1 MTRRA
6 PPSALRR
13 ALLRHP
19 RIFVSL
25 FEPDD
30 GELGALGEEVAARHL
45 DRLGWRILARRLETR
60 AGEADLLVRRGG
72 TLAVV
77 EVKTG
82 RVSPTPRPAGRPLP
96 EDFGLRW
103 RPGFR
108 CDARRLARLRRV
120 ACAVSRWES
129 SRQAET
135 RVDLVEV
142 LLSERPRRFRV
153 IHHEDLRA
161 PLA

>member
-1 MTRRA
+1 MR
-6 PPSALRR
+6 S

-30 GELGALGEEVAARHL
+30 SELGALGEEVAARHL
-45 DRLGWRILARRLETR
+45 DELGWRILARRLETR
-60 AGEADLLVRRGG
+60 AGEADLVVRRGS

-82 RVSPTPRPAGRPLP
+82 RVTSTPRPAGWKAPGDL
-96 EDFGLRW
+96 GLRW

-120 ACAVSRWES
+120 LGVIARAES
-129 SRQAET
+129 PRPAET

-142 LLSERPRRFRV
+142 LLERPRRFRV

>member
-1 MTRRA
+1 LSRA
-6 PPSALRR
+6 AGRS

-19 RIFVSL
+19 RLFVAL
-25 FEPDD
+25 FDPDD
-30 GELGALGEEVAARHL
+30 RELGALGEEVAARHL
-45 DRLGWRILARRLETR
+45 VRHGWRILGRRLRTR
-60 AGEADLLVRRGG
+60 AGEADLVASRDR

-82 RVSPTPRPAGRPLP
+82 RVSPAPIPAGHRPS
-96 EDFGLRW
+96 EAWGLRW

-108 CDARRLARLRRV
+108 CDAQRLARLRRV
-120 ACAVSRWES
+120 ADAIARAGSRDP
-129 SRQAET
+129 AET

-142 LLSERPRRFRV
+142 LLGGRPRRFRL
-153 IHHEDLRA
+153 IHHEDLRK

>member
-1 MTRRA
+1 MTRSR
-6 PPSALRR
+6 LRR
-13 ALLRHP
+13 AFLAHP
-19 RIFVSL
+19 RLFLAL

-30 GELGALGEEVAARHL
+30 HELGALGEQVAALHL
-45 DRLGWRILARRLETR
+45 DRLGWRILARRLRTR
-60 AGEADLLVRRGG
+60 SGEADLVARRAG

-82 RVSPTPRPAGRPLP
+82 RAFQAPMPKGHRLPR
-96 EDFGLRW
+96 EVGLRW
-103 RPGFR
+103 RPGSR
-108 CDARRLARLRRV
+108 CDARRLDRLRRV
-120 ACAVSRWES
+120 AAALLE
-129 SRQAET
+129 AERPRPAAA